1 MSTSSLAQVPIRDA
15 DAVDS
20 LWDLLASPTIDPASL
35 ARAIERAL
43 VRPELDWRTLQL
55 LKEGWQ
61 ALEHFADRSSLQ
73 LDEYLLNQ
81 KSVDIKMAIQ
91 ARTAAVAESHRDV
104 KFPSL
109 EERLMPHLSPSI
121 LRQFLREVGIAI
133 ARPAAITIGG
143 AASLILRGLL
153 SRATEDVDVVD
164 EVPVEIR
171 EQRQLLHALSARYGL
186 HITHF
191 QGHYLP
197 RGWGSRTTDFGMFG
211 KIHVNLV
218 DPLDIIAGKVSSS
231 RPKDLDDFR
240 LLSLS
245 LDKEQ
250 LRQRVTQEMAPHGS
264 REKDRQQAIQNWYI
278 VYGEDLEFRS

>member
-1 MSTSSLAQVPIRDA
+1 MSTSSLARVPIRDA

-20 LWDLLASPTIDPASL
+20 LWDLLASPTIDPAAL
-35 ARAIERAL
+35 ARAIERVL

-61 ALEHFADRSSLQ
+61 ALEHFADWSSLQ

-81 KSVDIKMAIQ
+81 K
-91 ARTAAVAESHRDV
+91 
-104 KFPSL
+104 
-109 EERLMPHLSPSI
+109 
-121 LRQFLREVGIAI
+121 
-133 ARPAAITIGG
+133 
-143 AASLILRGLL
+143 
-153 SRATEDVDVVD
+153 
-164 EVPVEIR
+164 
-171 EQRQLLHALSARYGL
+171 LLHALSARYGL

-197 RGWGSRTTDFGMFG
+197 RGWESRTTDFGMFG

-231 RPKDLDDFR
+231 RPKDPDDFR

-250 LRQRVTQEMAPHGS
+250 LRQRVTQGMAPHGS
-264 REKDRQQAIQNWYI
+264 NEKDRQQAIQNWYI
-278 VYGEDLEFRS
+278 VYGDDLEFRS